1 LVLGVFLRR
10 RGGNIIKRATTVPG
24 FPPEGMIVELN
35 TMKRNDAGNTHRINL
50 GLGTH
55 KAGGVKAEATE
66 ELATT
71 EGDGGPGHPV
81 LFGED

>member
-1 LVLGVFLRR
+1 
-10 RGGNIIKRATTVPG
+10 
-24 FPPEGMIVELN
+24 MIVELDP
-35 TMKRNDAGNTHRINL
+35 MKRNDAGNTHRINL

-71 EGDGGPGHPV
+71 EGHGGPGHPV
-81 LFGED
+81 LLGEDGHLGRATISDDDANDLGS